1 MAGSSSS
8 RTECSGVCARGG
20 RWGGGA
26 AKCSREQAA
35 QNKKSR
41 MWVIPGAPRRREWIT
56 QPAPKGAAR
65 HLSSLSVLGAL
76 ARRAHRQSRRSH
88 QIKARAEEKTAAGRV
103 SSARRLHSLVRPPAR
118 IFSSSPACCLPRTYS
133 LLKVCCCWEKRR
145 RPHCVPAA
153 LTPSHESL
161 ETKTARR
168 RRRRRR
174 CTLFVSAAG
183 ALF

>member
-1 MAGSSSS
+1 MAGISSSS
-8 RTECSGVCARGG
+8 STECSGVCARGG

-118 IFSSSPACCLPRTYS
+118 IFFLLAGLLSPSDLLSPQS
-133 LLKVCCCWEKRR
+133 LLLLGKAAPSSLCTCSFDAQPR
-145 RPHCVPAA
+145 VP
-153 LTPSHESL
+153 
-161 ETKTARR
+161 
-168 RRRRRR
+168 
-174 CTLFVSAAG
+174 
-183 ALF
+183 